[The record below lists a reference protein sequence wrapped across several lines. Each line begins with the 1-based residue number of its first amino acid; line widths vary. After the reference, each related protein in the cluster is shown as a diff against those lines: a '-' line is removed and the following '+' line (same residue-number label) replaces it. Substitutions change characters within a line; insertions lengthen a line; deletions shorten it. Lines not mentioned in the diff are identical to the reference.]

1 VDRRAA
7 VRERLDVRTLAGHL
21 GLDVRSRT
29 ADRWVARCFN
39 GAAHKHGD
47 RNPSLAL
54 YADGYHCHGCGERG
68 DVYDLWRWHRGGTFP
83 EAVDALAD
91 LAGVE
96 KSARHR
102 PVRKTGTGPSLPDR
116 PKTPQEAPQCVLTPR
131 RREVWRGI
139 WSILETVKLTD
150 QAQSWLTNRGLS
162 IAAAYAHG
170 CRDWTVASAELVAYF
185 RTLTMS
191 DCIEAGLVRE
201 DKRKWTPLQALAGAA
216 EHGGLAV
223 PLWHPDEPDAPVGV
237 RWRYYGQPWPTAPK
251 SMAQP
256 GGVFKWTIAGRPMPL
271 ETARSVEYW
280 PHYFPKASGGWPMSR
295 RVDEPP
301 TAVLLMEGETDWLA
315 AASCMVDRD
324 TQWRVIPLAL
334 CAMSG
339 RPWPDVLTPLVA
351 GADRVVCMFD
361 VGRNPDRPAGV
372 EASRAVAAA
381 LVAQI
386 GRDETR
392 RRFVARPF
400 PDDDDAADYHRRR
413 ELWPIIE
420 SLLGEDD
427 NE

>member
-1 VDRRAA
+1 
-7 VRERLDVRTLAGHL
+7 
-21 GLDVRSRT
+21 
-29 ADRWVARCFN
+29 
-39 GAAHKHGD
+39 
-47 RNPSLAL
+47 
-54 YADGYHCHGCGERG
+54 
-68 DVYDLWRWHRGGTFP
+68 
-83 EAVDALAD
+83 
-91 LAGVE
+91 
-96 KSARHR
+96 
-102 PVRKTGTGPSLPDR
+102 
-116 PKTPQEAPQCVLTPR
+116 
-131 RREVWRGI
+131 
-139 WSILETVKLTD
+139 
-150 QAQSWLTNRGLS
+150 
-162 IAAAYAHG
+162 
-170 CRDWTVASAELVAYF
+170 
-185 RTLTMS
+185 
-191 DCIEAGLVRE
+191 
-201 DKRKWTPLQALAGAA
+201 
-216 EHGGLAV
+216 
-223 PLWHPDEPDAPVGV
+223 
-237 RWRYYGQPWPTAPK
+237 
-251 SMAQP
+251 
-256 GGVFKWTIAGRPMPL
+256 
-271 ETARSVEYW
+271 
-280 PHYFPKASGGWPMSR
+280 MSR
-295 RVDEPP
+295 RADEPP